1 MQVISYLLNAD
12 SADRPIH
19 WLVTAAKQRFGDL
32 VNRGTRLRYMSAHSM
47 SPSSKQKHTSEAQP
61 ASPTEMRCHSNNI
74 NNRPLVVQ
82 SARRSHAHDFIVGKM
97 LTRLPTKSAKAA
109 SQGPQ
114 NCSFPWGGS
123 GPHPTHGS
131 SGPLE
136 SIPNGI
142 KTGSAALAQL
152 TCMTHTQTTLH

>member
-1 MQVISYLLNAD
+1 MTPKILRMRVISYLLNAD

-19 WLVTAAKQRFGDL
+19 WLVTAVKQRFGDL

-97 LTRLPTKSAKAA
+97 FDSTPYKISEGCITGAPKIPPSPEGDPAPTQHMVPRAHLSQSQTASRLV
-109 SQGPQ
+109 
-114 NCSFPWGGS
+114 
-123 GPHPTHGS
+123 
-131 SGPLE
+131 
-136 SIPNGI
+136 
-142 KTGSAALAQL
+142 QL
-152 TCMTHTQTTLH
+152 L